1 MVTGFMAGATIVFTV
16 PVGLAMLQ
24 KTDQRYMALGIM
36 SGVLTILIGVL
47 VTMVIIMIT
56 RPLIRG
62 DVRTTGPS
70 ETVIDGLN
78 IQELLANLLPLLLI
92 VVAIAAGL
100 KFAPGFM
107 IKAFIIF
114 GRLIDAA
121 VKIILAL
128 SIVEYFTGI
137 FTKMFGR
144 GDSSRSLPRRMTTS
158 VPSRSSV
165 RSESCSQ
172 VRFPWSTRSTNFSP
186 GH

>member
-36 SGVLTILIGVL
+36 SGVLTIPIGVL

-78 IQELLANLLPLLLI
+78 IQELLANLLP
-92 VVAIAAGL
+92 
-100 KFAPGFM
+100 F
-107 IKAFIIF
+107 
-114 GRLIDAA
+114 
-121 VKIILAL
+121 
-128 SIVEYFTGI
+128 
-137 FTKMFGR
+137 
-144 GDSSRSLPRRMTTS
+144 
-158 VPSRSSV
+158 
-165 RSESCSQ
+165 C
-172 VRFPWSTRSTNFSP
+172 
-186 GH
+186 